1 MFVSKSTYD
10 LERKLSQ
17 FWREKW
23 EKEVFCR
30 GDLRKALS
38 KMEVLKDA
46 AEASE
51 ARAERSLRSAENALA
66 HKEKCHAE
74 EVAKLKYELNHAQK
88 KISNQKKQIQAFEKQ
103 RSEYAELHAT
113 IRELEGQIA
122 AASKV
127 TYAVAHHRND
137 VLAVRRFNS
146 LDDAVSELQGQQD
159 WNNDHPHVTAPP
171 LHIFALIGDTVIADV
186 TDPDKWDETLP
197 VSAKRETQESR
208 NFWGSIAIG

>member
-1 MFVSKSTYD
+1 MFVLKSTYD
-10 LERKLSQ
+10 KANEAAE
-17 FWREKW
+17 FWKAEY
-23 EKEVFCR
+23 EKEAARYVRCLQ
-30 GDLRKALS
+30 GIADYLS
-38 KMEVLKDA
+38 NQEEDGPTT
-46 AEASE
+46 
-51 ARAERSLRSAENALA
+51 RALRSAEHALA

-197 VSAKRETQESR
+197 VSEKRETQESR